1 MSTRSTIAVQH
12 YDGTVSQV
20 YCHFDGYLKGVGL
33 TLLRS
38 YTKFQKIEDL
48 ISGGSFRSLEE
59 DLNDIK
65 YFNDDGSDPV
75 IFKDL
80 DAYMSERDVQEL
92 NYLFTEYDDDKD
104 GNRIDMWLV
113 CHESQKDFIPL
124 ENLLPKCLRELI

>member
-38 YTKFQKIEDL
+38 YTKFQEIEDL

-65 YFNDDGSDPV
+65 YFEDDSDLTPT

-80 DAYMSERDVQEL
+80 DAYMLERDVQEF
-92 NYLFTEYDDDKD
+92 NYLFTEHDDNDE
-104 GNRIDMWLV
+104 NRVDMWLV
-113 CHESQKDFIPL
+113 CHEGQKDFIPL
-124 ENLLPKCLRELI
+124 ENLLPKSLRALI